1 MVGSEKVYYGR
12 GGTTGHRQTVPSPR
26 VRIPEEQKRRL
37 DERKVIDEESY
48 GSVIKRLLDELEE
61 YEADE

>member
-1 MVGSEKVYYGR
+1 MGSDNLYYGWA
-12 GGTTGHRQTVPSPR
+12 GTVGHRQTVPSPR

-48 GSVIKRLLDELEE
+48 GSVIKRLLDEIEE
-61 YEADE
+61 CDADG